1 VPDIAPVDRVQDG
14 AEADTA
20 QHDERQR
27 DVNGVLGLMS
37 GGEAPERE
45 RRHPPTGEQNERI
58 ALVAAIADDSGD
70 GEDDGDRLVD
80 EQRHQ
85 EERRRLTATF
95 GQEPPP
101 CAKRVANPGH
111 TGRVGEE
118 AGKAEDDGCHGGEQK
133 RGQLAAQRAESAP
146 DRPVRH
152 GQRGD
157 RDTHDHAHY
166 DGDRAR
172 SSGVGGPG
180 NNTEGDCRAA
190 GAAHETGFAEPNQA
204 GNRRQR
210 QRGDDDLGR
219 HHTRGVDQRR

>member
-1 VPDIAPVDRVQDG
+1 
-14 AEADTA
+14 
-20 QHDERQR
+20 
-27 DVNGVLGLMS
+27 M
-37 GGEAPERE
+37 
-45 RRHPPTGEQNERI
+45 
-58 ALVAAIADDSGD
+58 VAAIADDGGD

-85 EERRRLTATF
+85 EERRRLTAAF

-101 CAKRVANPGH
+101 GAKRVANPGH

-118 AGKAEDDGCHGGEQK
+118 AGEAEDGGCHGSEQK
-133 RGQLAAQRAESAP
+133 RGQLAAQRAEPAP

-157 RDTHDHAHY
+157 GDTHDHAHH

-172 SSGVGGPG
+172 PGGVGGPG
-180 NNTEGDCRAA
+180 DDAEGDRRAA
-190 GAAHETGFAEPNQA
+190 GAAQETGFAEANEA
-204 GNRRQR
+204 GDRRQR

-219 HHTRGVDQRR
+219 HDTRGVDQRR